1 MYNALVEGREDDPA
15 PTVYRDTH
23 NLEDE
28 MEDKEKNI
36 NSNPEAQTEEGIT
49 SKIHR
54 NKGYMF
60 LLIIILGLG
69 HVLDEYS

>member
-1 MYNALVEGREDDPA
+1 MTPM
-15 PTVYRDTH
+15 PIVYRDAY

-36 NSNPEAQTEEGIT
+36 GSNSDAQAEEGIT
-49 SKIHR
+49 SKIHH
-54 NKGYMF
+54 NKGYML

-69 HVLDEYS
+69 HVLDEYSSLAPGMIKS